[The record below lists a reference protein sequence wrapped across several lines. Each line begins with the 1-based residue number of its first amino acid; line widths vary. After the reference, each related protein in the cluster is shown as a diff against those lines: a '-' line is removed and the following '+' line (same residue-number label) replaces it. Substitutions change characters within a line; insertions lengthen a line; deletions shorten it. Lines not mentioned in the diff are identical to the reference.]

1 MKLRLLFPLL
11 CSVLIMTSCT
21 APDKPGKPDE
31 DGPETPSEPEKEKPK
46 PGIYKFV
53 IAPDMASKATVS
65 TAGKT
70 VWEEGDEILVTG
82 GYSPGAIT
90 VKLKSSDIS
99 ADGKTATVNLDK
111 VPEST
116 FGPDSFYAAWPAGE
130 LDQEEMFTEDTFIFK
145 TTDAPLMCAWLDGD
159 TFAFKHICAAVGFS
173 VSGDYDGCVFA
184 GNNWKLISHETWGV
198 QLNSTYEDYAYRSGT
213 SGYFINKDLK
223 DGGAVIY
230 FPNIINL
237 TEGFKIFM
245 RKGNTYPKV
254 YEVYPQ
260 DAGKGLYY
268 QVCRRRSSRAF
279 RPLPYL
285 RRKGSMDG
293 RRQWLAGTDQF

>member
-116 FGPDSFYAAWPAGE
+116 FAP
-130 LDQEEMFTEDTFIFK
+130 K
-145 TTDAPLMCAWLDGD
+145 T
-159 TFAFKHICAAVGFS
+159 H
-173 VSGDYDGCVFA
+173 
-184 GNNWKLISHETWGV
+184 
-198 QLNSTYEDYAYRSGT
+198 
-213 SGYFINKDLK
+213 
-223 DGGAVIY
+223 
-230 FPNIINL
+230 
-237 TEGFKIFM
+237 
-245 RKGNTYPKV
+245 
-254 YEVYPQ
+254 
-260 DAGKGLYY
+260 
-268 QVCRRRSSRAF
+268 SSSK
-279 RPLPYL
+279 PPTL
-285 RRKGSMDG
+285 R
-293 RRQWLAGTDQF
+293 